1 MPQLISRSSG
11 QVQDKF
17 RTRAADGRGFLMC
30 AKHVQQ
36 LGGESPLPSLM
47 ETKG

>member
-1 MPQLISRSSG
+1 MW
-11 QVQDKF
+11 
-17 RTRAADGRGFLMC
+17 

-47 ETKG
+47 ETKGSLVKGKGEITPAARRGVKEARSKGTSR

>member
-1 MPQLISRSSG
+1 MNNQRHLVYLWPAILL
-11 QVQDKF
+11 
-17 RTRAADGRGFLMC
+17 AFLVC